1 MTFVVGS
8 SGKTFHLLHVF
19 SLFWEIVPVQERSMH
34 ICAYAHAYS
43 WSGKT
48 LSFFLQVLFFYHS
61 IWMTDN
67 FIGTVSVS
75 FISFIFL
82 LFHKQTMILM
92 ALYQSLPIWTVHV
105 SAFAYVWSPWWHH
118 CLTLFS
124 ITLYI
129 TTAFYFAIIY
139 WKCPAELRR
148 TKTLYCKIFYGSM
161 APDLPIMFIISC
173 AHTFKISHYTPADLR
188 PCWKLF
194 LWTYP

>member
-1 MTFVVGS
+1 MTFVVGN

-19 SLFWEIVPVQERSMH
+19 SLFWEILPVQERSMH

-48 LSFFLQVLFFYHS
+48 LSFFLQVLFFYHW
-61 IWMTDN
+61 ICMTDN
-67 FIGTVSVS
+67 FFGTVSVS
-75 FISFIFL
+75 FFSFIFL

-92 ALYQSLPIWTVHV
+92 ALYQSLPIWTVRV

-124 ITLYI
+124 VTLYI
-129 TTAFYFAIIY
+129 TTAFYFAFIY
-139 WKCPAELRR
+139 WKCPAELHRI
-148 TKTLYCKIFYGSM
+148 KTLNCKIFYGSM

-173 AHTFKISHYTPADLR
+173 AHTFKIPHYTTADHVENYFFG
-188 PCWKLF
+188 PIYKE
-194 LWTYP
+194 